1 MIWTRST
8 APWASKSERSVFSV
22 TEWLRFPTKMLF
34 MRLGAPHLF
43 YTGFFGPA
51 LSSALESSAL
61 SIVHFWKTALTAA
74 ALDSCINNSCALSLS
89 TVSIQRLRVRFNNV
103 MNFSLL
109 SRRKVHLVTPD
120 PLRSSKMAHSRPRTP
135 APNRNDTANNFET
148 RLFKN
153 NSGRAHPVLLPYGQN
168 IRSH

>member
-43 YTGFFGPA
+43 YTGFVGPA

-61 SIVHFWKTALTAA
+61 SIVHFWKTALAA
-74 ALDSCINNSCALSLS
+74 APLDSGINISCAILVYGFNSTS
-89 TVSIQRLRVRFNNV
+89 TVSIEQRNELQFA
-103 MNFSLL
+103 FSPEGAFG
-109 SRRKVHLVTPD
+109 H
-120 PLRSSKMAHSRPRTP
+120 A
-135 APNRNDTANNFET
+135 
-148 RLFKN
+148 
-153 NSGRAHPVLLPYGQN
+153 
-168 IRSH
+168 